1 VIKEIVEITLRSLS
15 ISGAATLLA
24 SSWSIP
30 VAYKIS
36 RSQRLSAFFMPIVEA
51 IIGMPTVLIG
61 LVMYMLLC
69 SRGPLGIFRLLYTP
83 YAIILGQAIL
93 ITPLLIATSF
103 RSLFHANQRY
113 GELALTLGATERQ
126 AMKLVLTEST
136 PGIIASIVMSF
147 SRALGEL
154 GVALMVG
161 GNIRGYTRV
170 ITTAIALEVSRGE
183 FELALTLG
191 CILITIL
198 IIVSLSLRMLRRL
211 QPL

>member
-1 VIKEIVEITLRSLS
+1 MIKEIVEITLRSLS